1 MFYLQ
6 YLKAE
11 LIKRLGKTITISLGL
26 GITSAIIVAIVSV
39 SQGLSNTQK
48 QVLNPLENVGTDLV
62 LTRSI
67 GQEEMRTLDEATRTE
82 YAQENRVTTDLSKL
96 GKAGDNFKLDT
107 FLAGNMLSFST
118 DELKKMDAS
127 LVKDYAAGLI
137 LNVMHQEGKIPEIVA
152 EFKTQEQEMQIAPLT
167 AEEEKAINDARTK
180 AMEELKAKGIDPRS
194 DEGRQ
199 YIRDAVNAVTPERM
213 KKFRIP
219 AQTFRQ
225 QLNTPQTDIK
235 TENFTVAGVDLT
247 KSALGLILKDQIV
260 QGNYFTGEDQAVV
273 NISYAQKKGLK
284 IGDKIN
290 LANKDFNIVGF
301 VEPKLYAYPADIYLP
316 LATLQKLAG
325 KENRVNIVLI
335 KSSNASSVEETSK
348 KLADI
353 FVGAKVSDSADLA
366 KQVTGSLIN
375 AANLTNKF
383 VGLVTLIVILAGFII
398 VSLLSLLSLNKRV
411 NELGTLKAI
420 GWSDALVVR
429 QVFLENLVL
438 GILGGLVGIGIGM
451 LFIYIINR
459 FDISLTANFLG
470 GGSMQE
476 MARRFLGQSGTKVA
490 TVKLKIDYSYLVML
504 IGGGVA
510 LLGSILAGGVSAFR
524 TIKLKPSEAI
534 RKVE

>member
-11 LIKRLGKTITISLGL
+11 LTKRLGKTITISLGL
-26 GITSAIIVAIVSV
+26 GITSAIIIAIVSV
-39 SQGLSNTQK
+39 SQGLSSTQK
-48 QVLNPLENVGTDLV
+48 KVLNPLENVGTDLV
-62 LTRSI
+62 VTRSI
-67 GQEEMRTLDEATRTE
+67 SQEEMRTLDEATRTE
-82 YAQENRVTTDLSKL
+82 FAQENRITTDLSKL

-107 FLAGNMLSFST
+107 FLSGSMLSFST
-118 DELKKMDAS
+118 DELKKIDPK
-127 LVKDYAAGLI
+127 LVKDYAGGLI

-152 EFKTQEQEMQIAPLT
+152 EFKTQEQEMEIAPLS

-199 YIRDAVNAVTPERM
+199 YIRNAVNAATPERM

-219 AQTFRQ
+219 AQIFRQ
-225 QLNTPQTDIK
+225 MINMPQTDIK
-235 TENFTVAGVDLT
+235 TENFTVAGVDLSKT
-247 KSALGLILKDQIV
+247 EIGLILKDQVV
-260 QGNYFTGEDQAVV
+260 QGNYLAKEDDAVV
-273 NISYAQKKGLK
+273 NSSYAQKKGLK

-290 LANKDFNIVGF
+290 LANKEFSVVGF

-316 LATLQKLAG
+316 LNSLQKLAA
-325 KENRVNIVLI
+325 KENRINIVLI

-348 KLADI
+348 KLSEL
-353 FVGAKVSDSADLA
+353 FPGAKVSDSADLA

-375 AANLTNKF
+375 AANLTSKF
-383 VGLVTLIVILAGFII
+383 VGLVSLIVILAGFII
-398 VSLLSLLSLNKRV
+398 VGLLSLLSLNKRV

-420 GWSDALVVR
+420 GWSDMLVVR
-429 QVFLENLVL
+429 QVFLENLTL
-438 GILGGLVGIGIGM
+438 GVLGGLLGVGLGM

-470 GGSMQE
+470 GEPMRE
-476 MARRFLGQSGTKVA
+476 VARRFLGETGAKVA

-510 LLGSILAGGVSAFR
+510 LLGSILAGGVSAFK
-524 TIKLKPSEAI
+524 TIKLKPSEAL
-534 RKVE
+534 RRVE